1 MPRIRVARLPALR
14 AFAHRNFRLF
24 YAGQAISLIG
34 TWIQQIALSWLVYR
48 TTGSGFLLGLATFC
62 SQIPMLIFLPLAGL
76 LSDRYDRRKLMIA
89 AYCLAAIQA
98 LTLGVLALTGT
109 IRVWQILLLGFLY
122 GVIMA
127 FETPARQSLISQM
140 VNSRGDLPNAIAL
153 NSVLMN
159 SGRLIGPSIAGLLLV
174 FISEGWCFLI
184 NAASFTAIIAS
195 VTLMRLPPRAPVVAR
210 NSLLNDLSVAARYAW
225 HTRPIRLFLA
235 LVALISLTASPYT
248 VLMPIFARDVF
259 GGDAHTLGFLVG
271 SAGLGAVIGTAFLTT
286 RPNVFELSKLV
297 PFTSAAAGIALMLVG
312 VSKVYWVSLAFMACQ
327 GFGIIVTAAS
337 VNMMLQTLVDEDKR
351 GRIISFYAMAFLGMA
366 PIGGLIA
373 GSVAGQLGAPVTAMI
388 NGACCLLGA
397 LVLMRG
403 LPAARTD
410 LHRALAR
417 FTVKS

>member
-1 MPRIRVARLPALR
+1 MHALR
-14 AFAHRNFRLF
+14 AFRHRNFRLF

-48 TTGSGFLLGLATFC
+48 TTGSGFLLGLVTFC
-62 SQIPMLIFLPLAGL
+62 SQIPMLLFLPLAGL
-76 LSDRYDRRKLMIA
+76 FSDRYDRRKLMIA
-89 AYCLAAIQA
+89 AYLLAMVQA
-98 LTLGVLALTGT
+98 VILGMLTLTGT
-109 IRVWQILLLGFLY
+109 IQVWHILVLGFLY
-122 GVIMA
+122 GTIMA

-140 VNSRGDLPNAIAL
+140 VNNRDDLPNAIAL

-159 SGRLIGPSIAGLLLV
+159 GGRLIGPSIAGVLLA

-184 NAASFTAIIAS
+184 NSASFVAIVAS
-195 VTLMRLPPRAPVVAR
+195 VSMMRLATKSRAKTSGSLR
-210 NSLLNDLSVAARYAW
+210 NEFAVAARYAW
-225 HTRPIRLFLA
+225 NTRPIRLFLA

-286 RPNVFELSKLV
+286 RPDVFELSKLV
-297 PFTSAAAGIALMLVG
+297 PFASAAAGIALMLVG
-312 VSKVYWVSLAFMACQ
+312 ISMFYWLSLIFMACL

-337 VNMMLQTLVDEDKR
+337 VNMMLQSLVEEDKR

-366 PIGGLIA
+366 PVGGLIA
-373 GSVAGQLGAPVTAMI
+373 GSLASQLGAPSTAMI
-388 NGACCLLGA
+388 DGACCLLGT

-403 LPAARTD
+403 LPEIRTD
-410 LHRALAR
+410 LRHAASRR
-417 FTVKS
+417 

>member
-1 MPRIRVARLPALR
+1 MHALR
-14 AFAHRNFRLF
+14 AFRHRNFRLF
-24 YAGQAISLIG
+24 FAGQAISLIG

-48 TTGSGFLLGLATFC
+48 TTGSGFLLGLVTFC
-62 SQIPMLIFLPLAGL
+62 SQIPMLLFLPLAGL
-76 LSDRYDRRKLMIA
+76 FSDRYDRRRLMVV
-89 AYCLAAIQA
+89 AYLLAMVQATTLGLLTLNGAIQ
-98 LTLGVLALTGT
+98 
-109 IRVWQILLLGFLY
+109 IWQILVLGFLY
-122 GVIMA
+122 GTIMA

-140 VNSRGDLPNAIAL
+140 VNDRDDLPNAIAL

-159 SGRLIGPSIAGLLLV
+159 SGRLIGPSIAGVLLV

-184 NAASFTAIIAS
+184 NSASFFAIIAS
-195 VTLMRLPPRAPVVAR
+195 VSMMRLTAKPRAKITSSLR
-210 NSLLNDLSVAARYAW
+210 NELAVAARYAW
-225 HTRPIRLFLA
+225 NARPIRLFLA

-312 VSKVYWVSLAFMACQ
+312 ISKSYWVSLMFMACL

-373 GSVAGQLGAPVTAMI
+373 GSLAGQLGAPATAI
-388 NGACCLLGA
+388 IDGCCCLLGTLA
-397 LVLMRG
+397 LTRSLS
-403 LPAARTD
+403 AAS
-410 LHRALAR
+410 RAIAR
-417 FTVKS
+417 PTAKTK

>member
-1 MPRIRVARLPALR
+1 MHALR
-14 AFAHRNFRLF
+14 AFRHRNFRLF

-48 TTGSGFLLGLATFC
+48 TTGSGFLLGLVTFC
-62 SQIPMLIFLPLAGL
+62 SQIPMLLFLPLAGL
-76 LSDRYDRRKLMIA
+76 LSDRYDRRKLMFIA
-89 AYCLAAIQA
+89 YLLAMIQA
-98 LTLGVLALTGT
+98 VTLVLLTLIGT
-109 IRVWQILLLGFLY
+109 IQIWQILVLGFLY
-122 GVIMA
+122 GTIMA

-140 VNSRGDLPNAIAL
+140 INDRDDLPNAIAL

-159 SGRLIGPSIAGLLLV
+159 SGRLIGPSIAGVLLV

-184 NAASFTAIIAS
+184 NSASFVAIIAS
-195 VTLMRLPPRAPVVAR
+195 VCMMKLAARPRAKTSG
-210 NSLLNDLSVAARYAW
+210 SLLGEFAIAARYAW
-225 HTRPIRLFLA
+225 NTRPIRLFLA

-312 VSKVYWVSLAFMACQ
+312 VSKIYWISLAFMACL

-337 VNMMLQTLVDEDKR
+337 VNMMLQTLVEEDKR

-373 GSVAGQLGAPVTAMI
+373 GSLAGQLGAPATAMI
-388 NGACCLLGA
+388 NGACCLLGT
-397 LVLMRG
+397 LVLGRSM
-403 LPAARTD
+403 AAVRSD
-410 LHRALAR
+410 LRRALAR
-417 FTVKS
+417 FTDKS

>member
-1 MPRIRVARLPALR
+1 MPRRMVGLPALR
-14 AFAHRNFRLF
+14 AFKHRNFRLF

-34 TWIQQIALSWLVYR
+34 TWIQQILLSWLVYR
-48 TTGSGFLLGLATFC
+48 TTGSGFLLGLVTFC

-76 LSDRYDRRKLMIA
+76 LSDRHDRRKLMIG

-98 LTLGVLALTGT
+98 TLLGALTLTGA
-109 IRVWQILLLGFLY
+109 IRIWQILILGFLY

-140 VNSRGDLPNAIAL
+140 VNSRDDLPNAIAL

-159 SGRLIGPSIAGLLLV
+159 SGRLIGPSIAGVLLV
-174 FISEGWCFLI
+174 FVSEGWCFLI
-184 NAASFTAIIAS
+184 NAASFIAIITA
-195 VTLMRLPPRAPVVAR
+195 TIMMRLPHKKEVRAPT
-210 NSLLNDLSVAARYAW
+210 SLAHDLAEAARYAW
-225 HTRPIRLFLA
+225 RTRPIRLFLL
-235 LVALISLTASPYT
+235 LVALISVTASPYT

-286 RPNVFELSKLV
+286 RPHVLGLSRLV

-312 VSKVYWVSLAFMACQ
+312 LSKIYWLSLAFMACL

-337 VNMMLQTLVDEDKR
+337 VNMMLQTIVDDDKR

-373 GSVAGQLGAPVTAMI
+373 GSLAGQLGAPATAMI
-388 NGACCLLGA
+388 DGACCLLGSLA
-397 LVLMRG
+397 LMRQ
-403 LPAARTD
+403 LPVIRADLRT
-410 LHRALAR
+410 ALFQPKR
-417 FTVKS
+417 

>member
-1 MPRIRVARLPALR
+1 MYHALR
-14 AFAHRNFRLF
+14 AFRHRNFRLF

-34 TWIQQIALSWLVYR
+34 TWIQQIALSWLIYR

-62 SQIPMLIFLPLAGL
+62 SQIPMLLFLPLAGL
-76 LSDRYDRRKLMIA
+76 FSDRYDRRKLMIV
-89 AYCLAAIQA
+89 AYSLAMIQA
-98 LTLGVLALTGT
+98 VTLGTLTLAGT
-109 IRVWQILLLGFLY
+109 IEIWQILVLGFLY
-122 GVIMA
+122 GTIMA

-140 VNSRGDLPNAIAL
+140 VNDRDDLPNAIAL

-159 SGRLIGPSIAGLLLV
+159 SGRLVGPSIAGVLLV

-184 NAASFTAIIAS
+184 NAVSFVAIIGS
-195 VTLMRLPPRAPVVAR
+195 VSMIRLAANPRAGTSSSLR
-210 NSLLNDLSVAARYAW
+210 NELAVAARYAW
-225 HTRPIRLFLA
+225 NTRPIRLFLA

-286 RPNVFELSKLV
+286 RPDVFGLSKLV
-297 PFTSAAAGIALMLVG
+297 PITSAAAGVALMLVG
-312 VSKVYWVSLAFMACQ
+312 VSQVYWLSLIFMACL

-366 PIGGLIA
+366 PVGGLIA
-373 GSVAGQLGAPVTAMI
+373 GSLAGQVGAPVTAMI
-388 NGACCLLGA
+388 DGAFCLLGA
-397 LVLMRG
+397 LALMKG
-403 LPAARTD
+403 LPSIQADLRRAQAILKVRT
-410 LHRALAR
+410 
-417 FTVKS
+417 

>member
-1 MPRIRVARLPALR
+1 MHQALR
-14 AFAHRNFRLF
+14 AFRHRNFRLF

-48 TTGSGFLLGLATFC
+48 TTGSGFLLGLTTFC

-89 AYCLAAIQA
+89 AYVLAAVQA
-98 LTLGVLALTGT
+98 SALGLLTLSGT
-109 IRVWQILLLGFLY
+109 ISIWQILMLGFVY

-140 VNSRGDLPNAIAL
+140 VAARSDLPNAIAL

-184 NAASFTAIIAS
+184 NALSFMAIIAS
-195 VTLMRLPPRAPVVAR
+195 VSMMRLPSRGAVIAR
-210 NSLLNDLSVAARYAW
+210 GSLWHDLGLAARYAW
-225 HTRPIRLFLA
+225 NTRPIRLFLA
-235 LVALISLTASPYT
+235 LVALISFTASPYT

-259 GGDAHTLGFLVG
+259 GGDAQTLGFLVG

-286 RPNVFELSKLV
+286 RPNVFELSRLV
-297 PFTSAAAGIALMLVG
+297 PFTSAAAGIALALVG
-312 VSKVYWVSLAFMACQ
+312 VSKIYWLSLAFMACL

-337 VNMMLQTLVDEDKR
+337 VNMMLQTIVDEDKR

-366 PIGGLIA
+366 PLGGLLA
-373 GSVAGQLGAPVTAMI
+373 GSIAGQLGAPVTAVI
-388 NGACCLLGA
+388 EGTCCLLGA
-397 LVLMRG
+397 LALMPS
-403 LPAARTD
+403 LPAIQAD
-410 LHRALAR
+410 LRRALAR
-417 FTVKS
+417 LAEKT

>member
-1 MPRIRVARLPALR
+1 MNHALR
-14 AFAHRNFRLF
+14 AFRHRNFRLF
-24 YAGQAISLIG
+24 YAGQAVSLIG

-48 TTGSGFLLGLATFC
+48 TTGSGFLLGLVTFC
-62 SQIPMLIFLPLAGL
+62 SQIPMLLFLPLAGL
-76 LSDRYDRRKLMIA
+76 FSDRYDRRKLMIV
-89 AYCLAAIQA
+89 AYLLAMIQATALGLLTVSGAIQ
-98 LTLGVLALTGT
+98 
-109 IRVWQILLLGFLY
+109 IWQILALGFLY
-122 GVIMA
+122 GTIMA

-140 VNSRGDLPNAIAL
+140 VNDKDDLPNAIAL

-159 SGRLIGPSIAGLLLV
+159 SGRLIGPSIAGVLLV

-184 NAASFTAIIAS
+184 NSASFVAIIAS
-195 VTLMRLPPRAPVVAR
+195 VSMMKLAAKPRIKTASSLR
-210 NSLLNDLSVAARYAW
+210 NELAVAARYAW
-225 HTRPIRLFLA
+225 NTRPIRLFLA

-312 VSKVYWVSLAFMACQ
+312 FSKLYWLSLIFMASL

-366 PIGGLIA
+366 PVGGLIA
-373 GSVAGQLGAPVTAMI
+373 GSLAGQLGAPATAMI
-388 NGACCLLGA
+388 DGACCLLGA
-397 LVLMRG
+397 L
-403 LPAARTD
+403 
-410 LHRALAR
+410 ALAR
-417 FTVKS
+417 LSGFTLLFGLSRSVTRWFV

>member
-1 MPRIRVARLPALR
+1 MHALR
-14 AFAHRNFRLF
+14 AFRHRNFRLF

-48 TTGSGFLLGLATFC
+48 TTGSGFLLGLVSFC

-76 LSDRYDRRKLMIA
+76 LSDRHDRRKLMIG
-89 AYCLAAIQA
+89 AYALAAIQA
-98 LTLGVLALTGT
+98 TTLGVLTLTNAV
-109 IRVWQILLLGFLY
+109 RVWQILLLGFLY
-122 GVIMA
+122 GVVMA

-140 VNSRGDLPNAIAL
+140 VNARDDLPNAIAL

-184 NAASFTAIIAS
+184 NAASFIAIITA
-195 VTLMRLPPRAPVVAR
+195 TTMMRLPHAKERRVPM
-210 NSLLNDLSVAARYAW
+210 SLAHDLAEAGRYAW
-225 HTRPIRLFLA
+225 RTRPIRLFLM

-248 VLMPIFARDVF
+248 VLMPIFAQDVF
-259 GGDAHTLGFLVG
+259 RGDAHTLGFLVG

-286 RPNVFELSKLV
+286 RPNVFELSRLV
-297 PFTSAAAGIALMLVG
+297 PYTAATAGVALMLVG
-312 VSKVYWVSLAFMACQ
+312 MSTIYWLSLAFMAIL

-366 PIGGLIA
+366 PVGGLVA
-373 GSVAGQLGAPVTAMI
+373 GSLAGQLGAPATAMI
-388 NGACCLLGA
+388 DGACCLLGTLA
-397 LVLMRG
+397 LSRS
-403 LPAARTD
+403 LPAVRAD
-410 LHRALAR
+410 LSRALDRIA
-417 FTVKS
+417 VKS

>member
-1 MPRIRVARLPALR
+1 MKHALR
-14 AFAHRNFRLF
+14 AFRHRNFRLF

-48 TTGSGFLLGLATFC
+48 TTGSAFLLGLVTFC
-62 SQIPMLIFLPLAGL
+62 SQIPMLIFVPLAGL
-76 LSDRYDRRKLMIA
+76 LSDRYDRRKLMIV
-89 AYCLAAIQA
+89 AYTLAAIQA
-98 LTLGVLALTGT
+98 MTLGLLTLSGS
-109 IRVWQILLLGFLY
+109 IRIWQILLLGFLY

-140 VNSRGDLPNAIAL
+140 VNSRDDLPNAIAL

-184 NAASFTAIIAS
+184 NSVSFMAIITS
-195 VTLMRLPPRAPVVAR
+195 VTLMRLPPGSAVVAR
-210 NSLLNDLSVAARYAW
+210 GSLLNDLSVAASYAW
-225 HTRPIRLFLA
+225 NTRPIRLFLT
-235 LVALISLTASPYT
+235 LVALISLTASPYA

-271 SAGLGAVIGTAFLTT
+271 SAGLGAVIGTAFLAT
-286 RPNVFELSKLV
+286 RPNVFELSRLV

-312 VSKVYWVSLAFMACQ
+312 ISKIYWLSLAFMACL

-337 VNMMLQTLVDEDKR
+337 VNMMLQTIVDEDKR

-366 PIGGLIA
+366 PVGGLIA
-373 GSVAGQLGAPVTAMI
+373 GSLASTLGAPVTARI
-388 NGACCLLGA
+388 NGACCLLGTLA
-397 LVLMRG
+397 LMRG
-403 LPAARTD
+403 LPAVRAD
-410 LHRALAR
+410 LRRALSR
-417 FTVKS
+417 FAEKP

>member
-1 MPRIRVARLPALR
+1 MIHALR
-14 AFAHRNFRLF
+14 AFRHRNFRLF

-34 TWIQQIALSWLVYR
+34 TWIQQIALSWLIYR

-62 SQIPMLIFLPLAGL
+62 SQIPMLLFLPLAGL
-76 LSDRYDRRKLMIA
+76 FSDRYDRRKLMIV
-89 AYCLAAIQA
+89 AYSLAMIQA
-98 LTLGVLALTGT
+98 VTLGTLTLAGT
-109 IRVWQILLLGFLY
+109 IEIWQILVLGFLY
-122 GVIMA
+122 GTIMA

-140 VNSRGDLPNAIAL
+140 VNDRDDLPNAIAL

-159 SGRLIGPSIAGLLLV
+159 SGRLVGPSIAGVLLV

-184 NAASFTAIIAS
+184 NAVSFVAIIGS
-195 VTLMRLPPRAPVVAR
+195 VSMIRLAAKPRAGTSSSLR
-210 NSLLNDLSVAARYAW
+210 NELAVAARYAW
-225 HTRPIRLFLA
+225 NTRPIRLFLA

-286 RPNVFELSKLV
+286 RPDVFGLSKLV
-297 PFTSAAAGIALMLVG
+297 PITSAAAGVALMLVG
-312 VSKVYWVSLAFMACQ
+312 VSQVYWLSLIFMACL

-366 PIGGLIA
+366 PVGGLIA
-373 GSVAGQLGAPVTAMI
+373 GSLAGQVGAPVTAMI
-388 NGACCLLGA
+388 DGAFCLLGA
-397 LVLMRG
+397 LALVRG
-403 LPAARTD
+403 LPSIQAD
-410 LHRALAR
+410 LRRAQAILKVR
-417 FTVKS
+417 V

>member
-1 MPRIRVARLPALR
+1 MHALR
-14 AFAHRNFRLF
+14 AFRHRNFRLF

-34 TWIQQIALSWLVYR
+34 TWIQQIALSWLIYR

-62 SQIPMLIFLPLAGL
+62 SQIPMLLFLPLAGL
-76 LSDRYDRRKLMIA
+76 FSDRYDRRKLMIV
-89 AYCLAAIQA
+89 AYFLAMIQA
-98 LTLGVLALTGT
+98 VTLGMLTLAGT
-109 IRVWQILLLGFLY
+109 IQIWQILVLGFLY
-122 GVIMA
+122 GTIMA

-140 VNSRGDLPNAIAL
+140 VSDRDDLPNAIAL

-159 SGRLIGPSIAGLLLV
+159 GGRLVGPSIAGVLLV

-184 NAASFTAIIAS
+184 NAVSFVAIIGS
-195 VTLMRLPPRAPVVAR
+195 VSMIRLAPQPRAGTSSSLR
-210 NSLLNDLSVAARYAW
+210 NELAVAARYAW
-225 HTRPIRLFLA
+225 DARPIRLFLA

-286 RPNVFELSKLV
+286 RPDVFGLSKLV
-297 PFTSAAAGIALMLVG
+297 PHTSAAAGVALMLVG
-312 VSKVYWVSLAFMACQ
+312 VSQVYWLSLMFMACL

-366 PIGGLIA
+366 PVGGLIA
-373 GSVAGQLGAPVTAMI
+373 GSLAGQVGAPVTAMI
-388 NGACCLLGA
+388 NGACCLLGT
-397 LVLMRG
+397 LVLMRS
-403 LPAARTD
+403 LPAVRVD
-410 LHRALAR
+410 LRRAQDR
-417 FTVKS
+417 FAVKP